1 MKKIKNIKVKNEKL
15 FKQYDIVLNLY
26 NTRMIGLQ
34 NVLTIQ
40 SVYTSAAI
48 FVLFSEFDL
57 FNIITNDKAF
67 TRGTLYAILVTAVI
81 SFFISFATLI
91 SFISQNRNCKE
102 LRKELNK
109 LECQLSIKRLN
120 NKNKLAVSIFAS
132 IAVLVLSTVVFLAT
146 TIIAIHLV
154 IK

>member
-91 SFISQNRNCKE
+91 SFISQNRNCEE